1 MPKAS
6 DLKKGSIVELGGDIY
21 VVRQLEA
28 KSPSSRGAATLY
40 KVRFAHVRSK
50 QKRDESFK
58 GDDMLPDVAFAKRAV
73 QFSYQ
78 DGNFYHFMDSEDY
91 SQYSLSADDLEGQL
105 PYLSEGL
112 EGLAALLV
120 EDQVIGLEL
129 PQSVDLA
136 IVDTAPAIKG
146 ASAAARTKPAILVS
160 GLEVQVPEYLAV
172 GEVIRVNTTTGKF
185 MSRA

>member
-6 DLKKGSIVELGGDIY
+6 DLKKGSIVELDGEIY

-58 GDDMLPDVAFAKRAV
+58 GDDMLPEVAFEKRAV

-78 DGNFYHFMDSEDY
+78 DGDLYTFMDAEDY
-91 SQYSLSADDLEGQL
+91 SQYSLGADDLDEQL
-105 PYLSEGL
+105 PYISEGL
-112 EGLAALLV
+112 EGLSVLLV
-120 EDQVIGLEL
+120 EGQVIGLEL
-129 PQSVDLA
+129 PQSVDME

-146 ASAAARTKPAILVS
+146 ASASARTKPATLTS

-172 GEVIRVNTTTGKF
+172 GEMIKVNTATGKF